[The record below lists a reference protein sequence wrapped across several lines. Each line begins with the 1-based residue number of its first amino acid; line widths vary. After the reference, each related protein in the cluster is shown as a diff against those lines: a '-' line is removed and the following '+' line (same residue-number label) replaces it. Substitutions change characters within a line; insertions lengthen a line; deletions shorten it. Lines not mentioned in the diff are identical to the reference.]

1 MSACLPT
8 HEPDKLRAGETLQ
21 FVKSLTDYPADAG
34 WVINYSLRGIAATK
48 IDFSSV
54 ASGKDHSVI
63 VPFGTTTG
71 WLPRIYRGVGIV
83 TDGTTAK
90 VIWNGQIEIL
100 PNLAAMDGG
109 TDTRTPNRVALDNVR
124 AVLSGRASSTIKKSM
139 VEGTELER
147 YGHAELLQLEN
158 SLALKV
164 RNEEI
169 AELQFQGKPTG
180 RTIYAQFTRP
190 R

>member
-1 MSACLPT
+1 
-8 HEPDKLRAGETLQ
+8 
-21 FVKSLTDYPADAG
+21 
-34 WVINYSLRGIAATK
+34 
-48 IDFSSV
+48 
-54 ASGKDHSVI
+54 
-63 VPFGTTTG
+63 
-71 WLPRIYRGVGIV
+71 
-83 TDGTTAK
+83 
-90 VIWNGQIEIL
+90 
-100 PNLAAMDGG
+100 MDGG